1 MPLTIREAALLGF
14 GTLSIAGAVL
24 AWRAKATT
32 PLQWAD
38 LFGFLGAGAPWLQ
51 PASLQWPVLMC
62 FSMLMPVASVAAVA
76 ALGVLAVATVMRVRM
91 RVPAARAIMTLK
103 SLAIRALLSRPCS
116 SCHVLAPCPPFPSI
130 PQLASHSP
138 LTPSLVAWP
147 QAGWGTGGRQGAWLT
162 RPGKALG

>member
-1 MPLTIREAALLGF
+1 MAA
-14 GTLSIAGAVL
+14 
-24 AWRAKATT
+24 
-32 PLQWAD
+32 
-38 LFGFLGAGAPWLQ
+38 
-51 PASLQWPVLMC
+51 ASLLAIAASMPVLMC
-62 FSMLMPVASVAAVA
+62 MLMPVASVAAVA

-162 RPGKALG
+162 RQGAWLTRFPALAGPYQ